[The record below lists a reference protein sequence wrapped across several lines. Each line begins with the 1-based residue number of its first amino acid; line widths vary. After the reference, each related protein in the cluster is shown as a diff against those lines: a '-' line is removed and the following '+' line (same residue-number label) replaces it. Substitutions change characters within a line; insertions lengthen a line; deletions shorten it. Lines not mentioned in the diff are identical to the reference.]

1 MPRERQER
9 SSMEAFP
16 RFDLDGRTALVTGAG
31 RGLGRAISLAMA
43 HAGADVVLG
52 LRDPAAAGGLAEEI
66 KGLGRRALP
75 VAMDVRDLAQVR
87 EAVART
93 VADFGRLD
101 ILVNN
106 AGLGPANPAESVYC
120 LSKAA
125 ISHLTKCLAI
135 EWGRYGITV
144 NAVAPTFI
152 RTPGTEADL
161 ADPEFRAD
169 VVERIAGL
177 HRIGEPVD
185 VTGAVVFLASPAAGL
200 ITGTTLLVDG
210 GWTAR

>member
-1 MPRERQER
+1 
-9 SSMEAFP
+9 MEAFP

-106 AGLGPANPAESVYC
+106 AGLGPANPAESV
-120 LSKAA
+120 
-125 ISHLTKCLAI
+125 
-135 EWGRYGITV
+135 TV
-144 NAVAPTFI
+144 
-152 RTPGTEADL
+152 RRSE
-161 ADPEFRAD
+161 
-169 VVERIAGL
+169 ERRVGKEC
-177 HRIGEPVD
+177 RSRW
-185 VTGAVVFLASPAAGL
+185 SPYH
-200 ITGTTLLVDG
+200 
-210 GWTAR
+210 